1 MTVATCFLVPV
12 RRNESGMLRGQDPEF
27 GIERQRDSTT
37 RENFKR
43 VKVMPAGSFICPE
56 QSDYLMSANV
66 SRGS

>member
-37 RENFKR
+37 RENF
-43 VKVMPAGSFICPE
+43 
-56 QSDYLMSANV
+56 
-66 SRGS
+66 